1 MNLTQQ
7 ITVIFIQLQ
16 EQKTTFPTSLFEKL
30 LEIIQGI
37 RNFLD
42 QSYRYLSWRKRLTNT
57 YCLCPQTTKSFLCF
71 MKNFSTKIENSHFR
85 AKGTNTAHWSLV
97 NFYQPC
103 EWIWTPVDWK
113 AISLMT
119 TEQRLSE
126 EGKFW
131 SMLSY
136 ALKTTTKTNLL
147 LWKPN
152 QTEPNTKA
160 LLVLQIAFLTTLH
173 HYYLSRSQYI
183 SNLNIKNQEYES
195 VIMAGKIY

>member
-1 MNLTQQ
+1 M
-7 ITVIFIQLQ
+7 
-16 EQKTTFPTSLFEKL
+16 
-30 LEIIQGI
+30 
-37 RNFLD
+37 
-42 QSYRYLSWRKRLTNT
+42 
-57 YCLCPQTTKSFLCF
+57 
-71 MKNFSTKIENSHFR
+71 
-85 AKGTNTAHWSLV
+85 